1 MSVLRLPGLQETQ
14 TEKGGSQKPL
24 EHQRSS
30 EPGVCLAGSDLG
42 RKTGL
47 AV

>member
-1 MSVLRLPGLQETQ
+1 MSVLRLSGLQETQ

-24 EHQRSS
+24 EHQCSS
-30 EPGVCLAGSDLG
+30 ELGVCLAGSDLG
-42 RKTGL
+42 RQTGL